1 MSIGDVTLPSAA
13 EGFDIPAASEE
24 LLAGLMSRP
33 WGTVSPSVYET
44 GRLTSMAPWLTGHRE
59 RVEYLVA
66 AQRSDGGWGAPEGY
80 GLVPTLSATEAV
92 LCVLGRGDSDMDRA
106 ALLGAARRGLEVL
119 SRELAADV
127 QARPDMPAIELIVP
141 SLVSRINEHLD
152 RMPEMRRAE
161 WEDGLPL
168 PPDMSHARLELVR
181 AMVRSG
187 AELPEKL
194 LHALEVAGDV
204 ASGAPA
210 VVPTPIGTV
219 GASPA
224 ATAAWLGDRGLLDP
238 LDPARRHLEAVARR
252 HGGPVPVGLP
262 ITVFER
268 SWVLSLLARAG
279 IPCDVPAEMIAD
291 LRAAIGPTG
300 TPAGSGLPAD
310 ADTTSVSL
318 YALALL
324 GMPYEPESLLAYETE
339 THFCTWQGE
348 QGRSFSV
355 NAHVLDAFG
364 QYALSR
370 PFAAPR
376 YRAAM
381 EKVTGWLLDG
391 QRADGGWEDR
401 WHASP
406 YYATASC
413 ALALHEFGGDAAAPA
428 VRRAV
433 RWVLETQRPD
443 GSWGRWS
450 GTVEETAYAMQV
462 LLCTREGAGEPDDE
476 PVVEAAA
483 RGYRY
488 LLEADGVED
497 GTPLWLDKDLYRPD
511 AIVRAAV
518 LAARHLAR
526 AAGIEAG
533 PERDMRSSG

>member
-1 MSIGDVTLPSAA
+1 MTLPGAV
-13 EGFDIPAASEE
+13 EGVDIPAASEE

-33 WGTVSPSVYET
+33 WGAVSPSVYET
-44 GRLTSMAPWLTGHRE
+44 GRLVSLAPWLTGHRE
-59 RVEYLVA
+59 RVDFLIA
-66 AQRSDGGWGAPEGY
+66 AQRPDGGWGAPDGY
-80 GLVPTLSATEAV
+80 GLVPTLSAMEAV

-106 ALLGAARRGLEVL
+106 ALTAVARRGLEAL

-127 QARPDMPAIELIVP
+127 RARPDMPAIELIVP
-141 SLVSRINEHLD
+141 SLVGWINEHLD
-152 RMPEMRRAE
+152 GMPEMLRAE
-161 WEDGLPL
+161 WEDGVPL
-168 PPDMSHARLELVR
+168 PPDMSHTRLELVR

-194 LHALEVAGDV
+194 LHALEVAGDA

-210 VVPTPIGTV
+210 VAPTPIGTV

-339 THFCTWQGE
+339 THFCTWRGE

-370 PFAAPR
+370 PLAAPR
-376 YRAAM
+376 YRAAT

-413 ALALHEFGGDAAAPA
+413 ALALHDFGGDAAAPA

-476 PVVEAAA
+476 PVIEAAA

-488 LLEADGVED
+488 LLEADGAED
-497 GTPLWLDKDLYRPD
+497 GTALWLDKDLYRPD

-526 AAGIEAG
+526 AAGIEARS
-533 PERDMRSSG
+533 ERDMRSPG